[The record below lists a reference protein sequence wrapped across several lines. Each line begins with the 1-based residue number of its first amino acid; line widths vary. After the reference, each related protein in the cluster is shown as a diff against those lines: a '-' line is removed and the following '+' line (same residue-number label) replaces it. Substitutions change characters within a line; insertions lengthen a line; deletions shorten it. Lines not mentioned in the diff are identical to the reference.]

1 MTLFRATADTLIEQA
16 LRARGVSAIR
26 AARSAN
32 LNRDA
37 IRAVLRGRSPS
48 FERVAEICEA
58 LGMDFHIG
66 LRPETVRSDKGLAEE
81 ADHQVPEEA
90 DQELPN
96 APDAEIPPVPLTRF
110 TSRMRLPVRDLV
122 ACSPQGHLSQAHDAD
137 RAPAPVDLPDSHAFY
152 LRMPGH
158 SMVPAGIWP
167 GDFCLVSPC
176 ARLENASASVVSKS
190 GGSGDRSG
198 GWFGSPTDATSSLA
212 GTRLTRRAIRR
223 WWPSSGCARTSS
235 TEAWCWPCIAA
246 GHRWRGRRSVPPIGG
261 PSRPSPYH
269 LGRTI
274 VARSRAHVSSAARF
288 SASYVCRS

>member
-1 MTLFRATADTLIEQA
+1 MTEEEFRALIEQA

-81 ADHQVPEEA
+81 PDNQVPEEA

-122 ACSPQGHLSQAHDAD
+122 ACSPQGHPSQAHDAD

-176 ARLENASASVVSKS
+176 ARLETRQRVWLRNREDQETIRWLVRLPHRCYELVGWNPPDKEGHQTMVAEQWMRADVV
-190 GGSGDRSG
+190 DRG
-198 GWFGSPTDATSSLA
+198 VVLA
-212 GTRLTRRAIRR
+212 VY
-223 WWPSSGCARTSS
+223 
-235 TEAWCWPCIAA
+235 
-246 GHRWRGRRSVPPIGG
+246 RGRPSVERPPFRAADW
-261 PSRPSPYH
+261 RPEQAISLPPG
-269 LGRTI
+269 LDDDR
-274 VARSRAHVSSAARF
+274 R
-288 SASYVCRS
+288 